1 MRFIH
6 TSVTWH
12 SLVKAVLCFGSR
24 RSSVPPTICQFQ
36 GSRCPRIY
44 SCIHKDGE
52 RLGSWRLDDLHQ
64 WQDHQDQWHF
74 DQLHLFFQRRAGYL
88 LCPLYRSS
96 SEAIVW
102 TLVQKFRTCQRASH
116 ESLSAQA
123 IWASCEFV
131 VAIFPWTSASKTSA
145 PALTQAGVKKGL
157 RPSPTAKPAMPA
169 MPAMPFQIVTACDT
183 AAIGILKV
191 MSKMGISCLQSYKA
205 AVSWVSCAVSLEPET
220 LRAWLIGDACIYE
233 SQIFVFHSPTK

>member
-24 RSSVPPTICQFQ
+24 RI
-36 GSRCPRIY
+36 
-44 SCIHKDGE
+44 
-52 RLGSWRLDDLHQ
+52 LGSS
-64 WQDHQDQWHF
+64 DHLSISGLKMSKNL
-74 DQLHLFFQRRAGYL
+74 QLHSQRWRKARLLKVGWSPSVTRSSRSVTLWPTSSIFQRRAGYL